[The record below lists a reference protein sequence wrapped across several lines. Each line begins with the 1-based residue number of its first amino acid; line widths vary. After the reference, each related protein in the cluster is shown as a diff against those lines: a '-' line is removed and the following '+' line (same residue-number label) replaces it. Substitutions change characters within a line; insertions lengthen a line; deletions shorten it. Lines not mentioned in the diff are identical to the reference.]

1 MIRPTWNRWDLSFDP
16 FSELRLLERQMNR
29 LFRDVHSRGT
39 DYPSLNFWSNENEAF
54 LEIEMP
60 GVDQN
65 DFELTVADDV
75 VTISGE
81 RKDPFI
87 SEQSTAHRQERAFGK
102 FSRSLQLPF
111 AVDADKV
118 TARYENGVLRV
129 SLPRHESTKS
139 KRIEVKSA

>member
-1 MIRPTWNRWDLSFDP
+1 M
-16 FSELRLLERQMNR
+16 
-29 LFRDVHSRGT
+29 
-39 DYPSLNFWSNENEAF
+39 
-54 LEIEMP
+54 
-60 GVDQN
+60 
-65 DFELTVADDV
+65 

-118 TARYENGVLRV
+118 TARYEHGVLRV